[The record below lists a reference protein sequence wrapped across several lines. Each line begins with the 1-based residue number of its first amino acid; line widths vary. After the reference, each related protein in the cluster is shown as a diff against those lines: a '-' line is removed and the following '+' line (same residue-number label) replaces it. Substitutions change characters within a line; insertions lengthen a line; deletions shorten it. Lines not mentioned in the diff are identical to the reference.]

1 MGTFGMLSRLL
12 RGEHMPIFSFLLI
25 FFSDLLPILT
35 GLRRTIRIP
44 YEGGWICETV
54 PGPSVRLS
62 VRPTC
67 GAFAAVGPAG
77 GGYRSRIRRRDLR
90 LRWH

>member
-1 MGTFGMLSRLL
+1 VGTFGMLSRLL

-54 PGPSVRLS
+54 RGPSVRPSVRSS
-62 VRPTC
+62 VRPSHLRRVCCC
-67 GAFAAVGPAG
+67 GPGWW
-77 GGYRSRIRRRDLR
+77 RISIPYT
-90 LRWH
+90 

>member
-1 MGTFGMLSRLL
+1 VGTFGMLSRLL
-12 RGEHMPIFSFLLI
+12 MGEHN
-25 FFSDLLPILT
+25 

-54 PGPSVRLS
+54 RGPSVRPS